1 MARNIQ
7 ISEFLVDKY
16 KNLSYLKKR
25 KFFIFIFLFFGVIE
39 ILGFHLK

>member
-1 MARNIQ
+1 MAQNIQ

-25 KFFIFIFLFFGVIE
+25 NFFFFFYSLALLKY
-39 ILGFHLK
+39 LGFI

>member
-1 MARNIQ
+1 MAQNIQ

-25 KFFIFIFLFFGVIE
+25 NFFFFLFFGVIE
-39 ILGFHLK
+39 ILGFHLKH